1 MIRRFAIALMATPLL
16 LTLHAETASA
26 APPSNDTF
34 AGAAPVTLGFS
45 EELDTSEA
53 TTDADDVQLNG
64 EGCAAALDASVWY
77 AFTTPVDAQVSVFID
92 GSSYS
97 PEVLVGVGTQGNLEQ
112 VGCGHGV
119 TFLADAGVTYY
130 VLVVDDQIDG
140 GGNGGTLRIAFSGA
154 PTPTGGVTVDTVGRF
169 DARTGIATIS
179 GTYRC
184 TAADSALVSGFLQQ
198 VRGRFTVVGSF
209 NFFTDAGTCDGT
221 PRDWSIE
228 VVPENGTF
236 SGGKALATVFVT
248 VCGPFQCFSDLVEQ
262 TVQLRGGPK

>member
-34 AGAAPVTLGFS
+34 AGATPVTLGFS

-97 PEVLVGVGTQGNLEQ
+97 PEVMVGVGSQGNLEQ

-119 TFLADAGVTYY
+119 TFLADGGVTYY
-130 VLVVDDQIDG
+130 VLVVDDQVDG
-140 GGNGGTLRIAFSGA
+140 GGNGGILRISFVGA
-154 PTPTGGVTVDTVGRF
+154 PTPTGAVTANPVGRF
-169 DARTGIATIS
+169 DRPTGVATIT
-179 GTYRC
+179 GTYTC
-184 TAADSALVSGFLQQ
+184 TAADSVFVSGFLQQ
-198 VRGRFTVVGSF
+198 DLGRFTVDGSF
-209 NFFTDAGTCDGT
+209 NFLDRGTCDGT
-221 PRDWSIE
+221 TRDWSID

-262 TVQLRGGPK
+262 TVQLRGGPR